1 MQEIDPNSEQ
11 ESQRLDKWLKIAR
24 IFKTRSIA
32 TEACE
37 NRHVRE
43 SAHTPKPAKMIKIGD
58 ELTVKRKNGQ
68 YVKYAVKS
76 LSQKS
81 ISARGAQLL
90 YEKIEPKISEET
102 KEILQLMEDANKKQK
117 PPFKG
122 RPTKKERRKLERFK
136 NGFFS
141 KKS

>member
-37 NRHVRE
+37 NRHVRVNGQT
-43 SAHTPKPAKMIKIGD
+43 AKPAKMIKIGD

-117 PPFKG
+117 PMRTHLITREEK
-122 RPTKKERRKLERFK
+122 
-136 NGFFS
+136 
-141 KKS
+141 